1 MQIYELLI
9 KYFFEEG
16 ILWSLFYIFTEMF
29 EFDQYLG
36 LLFMTVVT
44 IGFWLMILLLTFIIP
59 YWVTGSFFEGLKKE
73 KKVNNI
79 SSNPKKDKISKFLYI
94 SI

>member
-9 KYFFEEG
+9 KYFFFEG
-16 ILWSLFYIFTEMF
+16 ILWSIFYIFIEMF

-36 LLFMTVVT
+36 FLLFMTVVT

-59 YWVTGSFFEGLKKE
+59 YWVTGSFFEWLKE
-73 KKVNNI
+73 IKK
-79 SSNPKKDKISKFLYI
+79 SK
-94 SI
+94 